1 MSLPSPRGLY
11 HPSFEHDACGVGFV
25 ANVTG
30 RATHQTVRDA
40 ACILRNLDH
49 RAGRAADGRSGDGA
63 GMLTAVPA
71 EYFRGVLEADLGV
84 RLSDSAPLG
93 VGNVFLPH
101 DPRERDHARRTFER
115 VAARWG
121 REVIGWRVVPVDAEG
136 ASLGEAARNSM
147 PAIEQLFVSGGESGS
162 ADAFERDLF
171 AIRKE
176 AETALRADARLREA
190 DRIHVCSLSSR
201 VIVFKGMLTPDQL
214 LPFYTDLRAWDFR
227 THLAMVHSRFSTNTF
242 PSWDRAQPMRWISH
256 NGEINTL
263 RGNVNAMRARAG
275 RLRSAHF
282 PEGFE
287 RLLPITSRDTS
298 DSGSFDNVLELMLM
312 SGRPLPEAIMM
323 MIPEAWENDDTMPVD
338 RRAFYE
344 FASMKMEP
352 WDGPASITFT
362 DGRCIGAV
370 LDRNG
375 LRPSRYAVT
384 HDDRV
389 VMASEVGALPLDP
402 ALIRENGRLQ
412 PGRMLLIDFDE
423 QRLVPDDEIKARV
436 SGARPYG
443 DWVSRRTARLVE
455 DPRTPV
461 PPAVDPLP
469 AMHAFGYSAETLRH
483 MLVPLVTQGRDPV
496 GSMGNDAALAFL
508 SELPRSVFDYFKQL
522 FAQVTNPPIDSIRE
536 QVVMSVGDHV
546 GPEGSLLETR
556 ESDAAR
562 LHLPHPLVS
571 GAELE
576 SLRAGGPLGWF
587 ARTLDVTRPRSDGP
601 RGLEARL
608 ADLAAEAEKAVRA
621 GAGIV
626 VLSDRTVGPE
636 RVPIP
641 ILLALGAVHQHL
653 IRTHLRTRVALVVDT
668 GEAREVHHFCVLL
681 GYGADAIHPWLAVE
695 ALRRARRD
703 GAFTEAPGVEGDAD
717 VWNAYRAAVGKG
729 IRKVMAKMG
738 ISVLA
743 SYKGAQIFEAIG
755 LAREVTERCFTGT
768 VSRIGGVG
776 FTVLD
781 EEAFARHARGY
792 PRDEGAA
799 PVVPADRP
807 LDNDGL
813 FQWRAGGESHTWSP
827 DTITALQQ
835 AARDGD
841 PEAYRRFSERV
852 RESDRARRTLRG
864 LLGFR
869 PTTPIPLDEVEPA
882 TDIVRRFVTGA
893 MSFGSLSSE
902 AHETLAVA
910 MNGLGGKSNSG
921 EGGEDPRRTRPLA
934 DGSSNPLRSRIKQVA
949 SGRFG
954 VTIDYL
960 ASADEIQIKMAQG
973 AKPGEGGHLP
983 GRKVNDEI
991 GRVRHSTP
999 GVSLISPP
1007 PHHDIYSIEDLAQL
1021 IFDLK
1026 RANPTARIS
1035 VKLVSETGVGTI
1047 AAGVVKAGA
1056 DHVLI
1061 SGHDGGTGAS
1071 PLTSVKHAGTPWE
1084 LGLAET
1090 HQTLVL
1096 NGLRSRAV
1104 LQVDGQLKTG
1114 RDVVIGAL
1122 FGAEEFGFATAPL
1135 ITLGCVMMRKC
1146 HLNTCPVGIATQ
1158 DPELRSRFMGQPE
1171 HVTLYLFE
1179 VAEEARRIMAG
1190 LGFRSIAEMV
1200 GRVELLEQ
1208 VPETGPSR
1216 KGSVDLSPLLHQPAR
1231 WDATAVE
1238 QAGGTAGGAPAIL
1251 DRRLIEVARPAL
1263 EEDAEVRVRLPV
1275 CNTDRTVGTL
1285 LSHEVT
1291 RVRGEDRLP
1300 DGAIHVHLHGAAGQS
1315 LGAWLAQGITL
1326 ELEGEANDY
1335 VGKGLSGGRIVI
1347 YPPAAS
1353 TFAAEHNV
1361 IAGNVVL
1368 YGATSG
1374 QAFIRGRV
1382 AERFCVRN
1390 SGAEAV
1396 VEGVGDHGCEYMT
1409 GGRVVILGPTG
1420 RNFAAGMSGGTAWVW
1435 DPEGA
1440 FRSRVNLE
1448 LVEVERPC
1456 DEADIAEV
1464 RRLIEQHHAWTG
1476 STVAEA
1482 ILGSWDGS
1490 LRHFVRVVPTDYRRI
1505 LERRLADRAPTSQ
1518 GVA

>member
-1 MSLPSPRGLY
+1 MSLPTPRGLY
-11 HPSFEHDACGVGFV
+11 HPSLEHDACGVGFV

-63 GMLTAVPA
+63 GMLTGLPTA
-71 EYFRGVLEADLGV
+71 YFRGVAGLELGRRV
-84 RLSDSAPLG
+84 PEGAALG
-93 VGNVFLPH
+93 VGNVFLPR
-101 DPRERDHARRTFER
+101 DPRERAHVKRVFER
-115 VAARWG
+115 VAARHGRDVLGW
-121 REVIGWRVVPVDAEG
+121 REVPTDAEG
-136 ASLGEAARNSM
+136 AVLGAAARRSM
-147 PAIEQLFVSGGESGS
+147 PMIEQLFVTGEAG
-162 ADAFERDLF
+162 DAFERDLF

-176 AETALRADARLREA
+176 AETALRSDARLREA
-190 DRIHVCSLSSR
+190 GLVHVCSLSSR
-201 VIVFKGMLTPDQL
+201 VIVYKGMLTPDQL
-214 LPFYTDLRAWDFR
+214 MPFYADLRAWEYR

-242 PSWDRAQPMRWISH
+242 PSWDRAQPMRWLSH

-263 RGNVNAMRARAG
+263 RGNVNAIRAREG
-275 RLRSAHF
+275 SLGSEHF
-282 PEGFE
+282 PDGLEH
-287 RLLPITSRDTS
+287 LLPIASRDTS

-312 SGRPLPEAIMM
+312 AGRPLPEAIMM
-323 MIPEAWENDDTMPVD
+323 MIPEAWENDDAMPAE

-344 FASMKMEP
+344 FAAMKMEP

-362 DGRCIGAV
+362 DGRSIGAV

-402 ALIRENGRLQ
+402 SVIKENGRLE

-423 QRLVPDDEIKARV
+423 QRLVPDAEIKARV
-436 SGARPYG
+436 CGRRPYG
-443 DWVSRRTARLVE
+443 EWVARRSAALPT
-455 DPRTPV
+455 DPGTPAAPV
-461 PPAVDPLP
+461 VDPLA
-469 AMHAFGYSAETLRH
+469 AMHAFGYSAETLRF
-483 MLVPLVTQGRDPV
+483 MLLPLVAQGRDPV
-496 GSMGNDAALAFL
+496 GSMGNDAALACL

-536 QVVMSVGDHV
+536 KVVMSLGDHV
-546 GPEGSLLETR
+546 GPEGSLLEAS
-556 ESDAAR
+556 EDDAAR
-562 LHLPHPLVS
+562 LYLEHPLIS

-576 SLRAGGPLGWF
+576 ALKAGGPLGWQT
-587 ARTLDVTRPRSDGP
+587 RTLDLTRAREGGG
-601 RGLEARL
+601 GLAQ
-608 ADLAAEAEKAVRA
+608 ALAALAKEGGAAVRA
-621 GAGIV
+621 GAEV
-626 VLSDRTVGPE
+626 LVLSDRAVGPD

-641 ILLALGAVHQHL
+641 VALALGAVHQHL
-653 IRTHLRTRVALVVDT
+653 IETHLRPRVALVVDT

-681 GYGADAIHPWLAVE
+681 GFGADAVHPWLAVE
-695 ALRRARRD
+695 ALRGAWRD
-703 GAFTEAPGVEGDAD
+703 GRLGDVEDLHAEAD
-717 VWNAYRAAVGKG
+717 VWRSYRAAVGKG

-755 LAREVTERCFTGT
+755 LAPEVMERCFTGT
-768 VSRIGGVG
+768 LSRLGGVG
-776 FTVLD
+776 FAALD
-781 EEAFARHARGY
+781 DEARARHARGFPSSDQA
-792 PRDEGAA
+792 PREASL
-799 PVVPADRP
+799 R
-807 LDNDGL
+807 NDGI
-813 FQWRAGGESHTWSP
+813 FQWRPGGEAHTWNP
-827 DTITALQQ
+827 DTITALQR

-841 PEAYRRFSERV
+841 PEAYQRFSDRV
-852 RESDRARRTLRG
+852 QGSDRARRTLRG
-864 LLGFR
+864 LLRFR
-869 PTTPIPLDEVEPA
+869 PTTAIPLDEVEPA
-882 TDIVRRFVTGA
+882 ADIVRRFSTGA
-893 MSFGSLSSE
+893 MSFGSLSAE

-910 MNGLGGKSNSG
+910 MNGLDGKSNSG
-921 EGGEDPRRTRPLA
+921 EGGEDPRRTRPLP
-934 DGSSNPLRSRIKQVA
+934 DGSPNPLRSRIKQVA

-954 VTIDYL
+954 VTIGYL

-983 GRKVNDEI
+983 GRKVNAEI

-1026 RANPTARIS
+1026 RANPSARIS
-1035 VKLVSETGVGTI
+1035 VKLVSETGVGTV

-1056 DHVLI
+1056 HHVLI

-1084 LGLAET
+1084 LGLRET

-1096 NGLRSRAV
+1096 NGLRSRV
-1104 LQVDGQLKTG
+1104 VVQVDGQLKTG
-1114 RDVVIGAL
+1114 RDVVVAAL
-1122 FGAEEFGFATAPL
+1122 FGADEFGFATAPL
-1135 ITLGCVMMRKC
+1135 ITLGCLMMRKC

-1158 DPELRSRFMGQPE
+1158 DPELRRRFAGQPE
-1171 HVTLYLFE
+1171 HVTRYLFE

-1200 GRVELLEQ
+1200 GRVEVLEQ
-1208 VPETGPSR
+1208 VSDTEPAR
-1216 KGSVDLSPLLHQPAR
+1216 RARIDLSPLLE
-1231 WDATAVE
+1231 AVGPWE
-1238 QAGGTAGGAPAIL
+1238 AGPVETLGGTAGGSPAIL
-1251 DRRLIEVARPAL
+1251 DRRLIELARPAW
-1263 EEDAEVRVRLPV
+1263 EEGQEVRARLQIR
-1275 CNTDRTVGTL
+1275 NTDRTVGTL

-1291 RVRGEDRLP
+1291 RVRGEDLLP
-1300 DGAIHVHLHGAAGQS
+1300 DGAVNVHLHGAAGQS
-1315 LGAWLAQGITL
+1315 LGAWLAHGITL

-1347 YPPAAS
+1347 YPPAAT
-1353 TFAAEHNV
+1353 TFVAEDNV
-1361 IAGNVVL
+1361 IAGNVAL

-1396 VEGVGDHGCEYMT
+1396 VEGVGDHACEYMT
-1409 GGRVVILGPTG
+1409 GGRAVILGPTG

-1435 DPEGA
+1435 DPEGV
-1440 FRSRVNLE
+1440 FRTRVNLE
-1448 LVEVERPC
+1448 LVELERPQ
-1456 DEADIAEV
+1456 DERDIAEV
-1464 RRLIEQHHAWTG
+1464 RELIRQHHAWTG

-1482 ILGSWDGS
+1482 ILCTWERS
-1490 LRHFVRVVPTDYRRI
+1490 LRHFVRVVPTDYRRV
-1505 LERRLADRAPTSQ
+1505 LERRDAEHMATSQ